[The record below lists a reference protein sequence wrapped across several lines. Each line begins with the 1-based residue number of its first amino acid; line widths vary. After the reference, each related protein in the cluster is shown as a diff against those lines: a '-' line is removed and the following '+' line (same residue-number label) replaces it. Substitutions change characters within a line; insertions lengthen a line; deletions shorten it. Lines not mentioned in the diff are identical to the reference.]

1 MFGSRWVSVEATIIE
16 CFRTWGEPPSNA
28 RPWFEIV
35 ADVTTPA
42 GTIER
47 VSSRQKL
54 DTLTHQWRAPKPG
67 EIVPA
72 RFNPARG
79 KLRLELGGDPR
90 YDERR
95 RKAIERK
102 HSSSPAP
109 IGIGHNA
116 RHRS

>member
-1 MFGSRWVSVEATIIE
+1 MLSARWITVEAKIVE
-16 CFRTWGEPPSNA
+16 CAPTSELETGH
-28 RPWFEIV
+28 PWFEIV
-35 ADVTTPA
+35 ADVTIPA

-102 HSSSPAP
+102 QSSSSAP
-109 IGIGHNA
+109 IGIGHNE